1 MAVRVS
7 GGEARTTTAGPGRR
21 RLPLDVDL
29 AGRLLAEGRSVA
41 AVARLLGVS
50 RRTLSRY
57 LAQPATGAG
66 RECGIL
72 PTLPVDDGAPG
83 RGAASVSGGLEEAN
97 RG

>member
-1 MAVRVS
+1 MAERVRI
-7 GGEARTTTAGPGRR
+7 GGESSTAAKPGRR

-29 AGRLLAEGRSVA
+29 ARRLLADGRSTA

-50 RRTLSRY
+50 PRTLSRY

-72 PTLPVDDGAPG
+72 PIPPGDVGA
-83 RGAASVSGGLEEAN
+83 VSEDMSALSDSGSTKGG
-97 RG
+97 